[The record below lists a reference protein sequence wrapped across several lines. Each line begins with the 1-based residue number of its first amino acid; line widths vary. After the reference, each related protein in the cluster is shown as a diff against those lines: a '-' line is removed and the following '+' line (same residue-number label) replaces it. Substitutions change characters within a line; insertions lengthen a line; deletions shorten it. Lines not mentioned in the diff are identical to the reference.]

1 MWRNFFH
8 FSFSTKICWE
18 SSYEYCIILI
28 LWWRNKWFIRFS
40 VSVQLTKW
48 FRFYIKQCLSH
59 DIQHDNNENVLSY
72 LQRKLFIFPSHQWHI
87 SEYEHVVM
95 LSSFF
100 FVFLVMWFVIAMFM
114 ISFCVIN
121 IFQTDMCKH
130 SNNNATNQIDISIF
144 WPLISES
151 VL

>member
-1 MWRNFFH
+1 MNTV
-8 FSFSTKICWE
+8 SFWFYGEEINGLFVFQFQSNWPNGSGFT
-18 SSYEYCIILI
+18 SNNAYHMTYNMIIMKMSLVTYKENY
-28 LWWRNKWFIRFS
+28 LYSLATSDTF
-40 VSVQLTKW
+40 
-48 FRFYIKQCLSH
+48 LSMSM
-59 DIQHDNNENVLSY
+59 LLCY
-72 LQRKLFIFPSHQWHI
+72 LH
-87 SEYEHVVM
+87 
-95 LSSFF
+95 FF

>member
-28 LWWRNKWFIRFS
+28 LWWRNKWFIHFS

-100 FVFLVMWFVIAMFM
+100 FCFFGYVICHCHVYDF
-114 ISFCVIN
+114 ILRDKYIPNWHV
-121 IFQTDMCKH
+121 QT
-130 SNNNATNQIDISIF
+130 F
-144 WPLISES
+144 
-151 VL
+151 